1 MRIPDQVNIIEG
13 VLIQKRLK
21 NAILECAT
29 KAARHPLLVNIS
41 ITKHIFLLSLNIT
54 LYVWAIKNSYVGKQ
68 QR

>member
-54 LYVWAIKNSYVGKQ
+54 LYV
-68 QR
+68 